1 MGFSF
6 ITLRER
12 CFNQQPKCD
21 IELLHVTNNLHHR
34 FINRRRAFEDA
45 RTIVLYNTHTKQH
58 LKS

>member
-1 MGFSF
+1 MSIG
-6 ITLRER
+6 
-12 CFNQQPKCD
+12 KCD